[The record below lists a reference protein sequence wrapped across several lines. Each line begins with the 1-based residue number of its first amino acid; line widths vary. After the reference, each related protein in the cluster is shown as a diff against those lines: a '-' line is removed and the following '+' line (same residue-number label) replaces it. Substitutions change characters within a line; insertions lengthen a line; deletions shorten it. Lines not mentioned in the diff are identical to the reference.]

1 MRVEIPNPPFGLSRI
16 ARVWWPLAASWMLM
30 AAELP
35 VLSAMIARLANPEIN
50 LAAYGGVVWPL
61 ALVIESPI
69 IMLLSASTA
78 LSKDWASY
86 LKVRRYMMVAGATLT
101 ALHVLVVFT
110 PLYYVVVRGI
120 LGVPDA
126 IVEPGRTGLMIMLPW
141 SWSVAYRR
149 FNQGVLIRF
158 GHSRAVG
165 VGTVIRL
172 SSDLI
177 VLFGGYLIGT
187 IPGIVV
193 ASCAVALGVV
203 SEAIYAGL
211 VARPVIR
218 EKLAVAPSVEPIL
231 TYRAFFA
238 FYIPLVFTSLFSLL
252 ATPIGSAALSRMPQ
266 ALTSLAAW
274 PVVTGLVFMIQ
285 ALGIAFN
292 EVVVTLLDEPDAA
305 ASLRRFTGILA
316 GGITAL
322 LVVIAATPVAFWW
335 FSQVSALTPD
345 LATLARS
352 SLWIALP
359 MPALSTLQSWFQGAI
374 LHSRRTRG
382 ITEAVV
388 LYLVSSVLVLGGGV
402 AWQGMTGLY
411 IGLAAS
417 MISLVVQTAW
427 LWWRSRPALE
437 RTERPVASRSVR
449 SPVVGK

>member
-1 MRVEIPNPPFGLSRI
+1 
-16 ARVWWPLAASWMLM
+16 
-30 AAELP
+30 
-35 VLSAMIARLANPEIN
+35 
-50 LAAYGGVVWPL
+50 
-61 ALVIESPI
+61 
-69 IMLLSASTA
+69 
-78 LSKDWASY
+78 
-86 LKVRRYMMVAGATLT
+86 MMVAGATLT